1 MVGVSA
7 EVSYSASLPVLAECD
22 VLVVGGGSAGS
33 SAAIA
38 AARGG
43 ARVIVVERYGFL
55 GGTGAA
61 VLDTFYGY
69 YTPGS
74 VEKKVV
80 GGIPDEVAARLE
92 ARGVLLKRPNTYGA
106 GAGLTYDPEVLKV
119 VWDELVVESGARVLL
134 HTYFLDVLGGEA
146 RDGRT
151 TVRGVVVGTK
161 RGPRAILARVIVDA
175 SGDADVVARAG
186 GEYEDAGALGIAQS
200 LTTTFKVIN
209 VDVPRATAFPKKELW
224 ARMALA
230 SDYELPRKEGSAHIT
245 PLTGVMVT
253 NMTRVAGVDATDPDA
268 LSRAEMEGRRQALE
282 YMRFLRDQ
290 IPGYE
295 RAELGGL
302 AVGIGVRETRRIHG
316 EVWITKDDVLGA
328 RKFEDSIALCGAPIE
343 DHHAGGD
350 TTWQY
355 LPDGETVS
363 IPLRALQ
370 PLGLENVI
378 VAGRCL
384 SASHEAH
391 ASIRSIGQCMA
402 MGQAAG
408 LVAALAPGGD
418 VRAVNVPELQARLLE
433 WGALL

>member
-1 MVGVSA
+1 MSDVRFTA
-7 EVSYSASLPVLAECD
+7 NIPVLAECD

-38 AARGG
+38 ASRTG
-43 ARVIVVERYGFL
+43 ARTILVERFGFL
-55 GGTGAA
+55 GGTGTA

-69 YTPGS
+69 FTPGS
-74 VEKKVV
+74 MEKKVV

-119 VWDELVVESGARVLL
+119 VWDELVSLSGARVLF
-134 HTYFLDVLGGEA
+134 HAYFADVLMDGA
-146 RDGRT
+146 R
-151 TVRGVVVGTK
+151 VSGVIVGTK
-161 RGPRAILARVIVDA
+161 RGLRAIHARVIVDA

-186 GEYEDAGALGIAQS
+186 APFEDAGALGIAQS

-224 ARMALA
+224 ARMAGA
-230 SDYELPRKEGSAHIT
+230 SGYDLPRKEGSAHVT
-245 PLTGVMVT
+245 PLQGVMVT

-282 YMRFLRDQ
+282 YMRFLRDG

-295 RAELGGL
+295 HAELGGL
-302 AVGIGVRETRRIHG
+302 SVGIGVRETRRIRG
-316 EVWITKDDVLGA
+316 EYWITKDDVLSA
-328 RKFEDSIALCGAPIE
+328 RKFEDGIAQCGAPIE
-343 DHHAGGD
+343 EHHAGGD
-350 TTWQY
+350 TKWEY
-355 LPDGETVS
+355 LPDGETVD
-363 IPLRALQ
+363 IPYRALQ
-370 PLGLENVI
+370 PQSLENVL

-408 LVAALAPGGD
+408 LAAAMARDGGVRD
-418 VRAVNVPELQARLLE
+418 VNISDLRAGLLE
-433 WGALL
+433 IGAVL